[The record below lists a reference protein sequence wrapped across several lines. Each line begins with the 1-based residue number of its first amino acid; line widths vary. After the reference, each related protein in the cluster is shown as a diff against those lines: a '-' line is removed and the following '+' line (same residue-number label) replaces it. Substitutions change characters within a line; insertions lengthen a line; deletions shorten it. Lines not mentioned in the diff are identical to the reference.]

1 MIVSLVSS
9 DRFPHQVKRTI
20 DLNTCA
26 GQIILLHADRAVI
39 ERDYQTLRALQPTLF
54 EVAADADARV
64 SDPGESADAEAR
76 STRRR
81 LEAEEALR
89 IARAVVGTCTPL
101 PPGAPT
107 RPLRALVARFPLL
120 EEDFEVSV
128 PASLASLRSCHESVE
143 ASRSEAK
150 AR

>member
-64 SDPGESADAEAR
+64 SDPGEAADAEAR

-89 IARAVVGTCTPL
+89 IARGHMHALAAG
-101 PPGAPT
+101 
-107 RPLRALVARFPLL
+107 RAHP
-120 EEDFEVSV
+120 
-128 PASLASLRSCHESVE
+128 PASC
-143 ASRSEAK
+143 SRGALSA
-150 AR
+150 ARGGL